1 LTIYRRSIMTKN
13 NHFTDVLKVLENEY
27 AAVADD
33 GTSADVVGFIDTGS
47 YALNALYSGTIY
59 GGMPANKINALAGEE
74 ATGKT
79 FFLLGI
85 VKNFLDVN
93 PTAVSIVFES
103 EGSITKEILH
113 SRGVDT
119 KRVLV
124 VPVETIQQ
132 FKTQALRVVEN
143 HLKTPEKERK
153 PLLLALDSLGMLST
167 TKEMTDSESGKEVK
181 DMTRTAEIRAAF
193 RVLTLKLS
201 KAKIPL
207 IVTNHVYQT
216 MGMFP
221 TKEMGGGG
229 GLKYAANNII
239 ALSKSKNKDSE
250 GNVTG
255 IIIRCKNLK
264 SRLTKENT
272 ESSVLLSYDKG
283 LDRHYGLVDL
293 ALEHNIFEKVSTKIK
308 LPDGSTVFE
317 KAIIRNPEKYF
328 TQEVL
333 ARIDS
338 AAKAEFS
345 YGSSKDSG
353 DVIEEML
360 NDDN

>member
-1 LTIYRRSIMTKN
+1 MAKN
-13 NHFTDVLKVLENEY
+13 NPFTDVLKVLENEY
-27 AAVADD
+27 AAVAEE

-47 YALNALYSGTIY
+47 YALNALYSGSIHK
-59 GGMPANKINALAGEE
+59 GMPANKISALAGEE

-85 VKNFLDVN
+85 VKNFLDTN
-93 PTAVSIVFES
+93 EKAVSVIFES
-103 EGSITKEILH
+103 EGSITKEILQT
-113 SRGVDT
+113 RGVDT
-119 KRVLV
+119 KRVLI

-143 HLKTPEKERK
+143 HLATTEKERR

-167 TKEMTDSESGKEVK
+167 TKEMADSNSGKEVK

-201 KAKIPL
+201 KAKVPL

-239 ALSKSKNKDSE
+239 ALSKSKNKDAE

-255 IIIRCKNLK
+255 IFIRCKNLK

-272 ESSVLLSYDKG
+272 ETSVLLSYDKG
-283 LDRHYGLVDL
+283 LDRYYGLLDL
-293 ALEHNIFEKVSTKIK
+293 AIEHGIFKKISTKIEVS
-308 LPDGSTVFE
+308 DGKTVFE
-317 KAIIRNPEKYF
+317 KQIVNNPEKFF
-328 TQEVL
+328 TEDVL
-333 ARIDS
+333 RRIDE
-338 AAKAEFS
+338 AAQKEFS
-345 YGSSKDSG
+345 YGTSG
-353 DVIEEML
+353 LETEDVVEELL
-360 NDDN
+360 NDAH

>member
-1 LTIYRRSIMTKN
+1 MAKN
-13 NHFTDVLKVLENEY
+13 NPFTDVLKVLENEY
-27 AAVADD
+27 ATVAED

-47 YALNALYSGTIY
+47 YALNALYSGSIY
-59 GGMPANKINALAGEE
+59 KGMPANKISALAGEE

-79 FFLLGI
+79 FFALGI
-85 VKNFLDVN
+85 VKNFLDTN
-93 PTAVSIVFES
+93 QNAVSIIFES
-103 EGSITKEILH
+103 EGSVTKEILT

-119 KRVLV
+119 KRVLI

-132 FKTQALRVVEN
+132 FKTQAIRVVEN
-143 HLKTPEKERK
+143 HLATAEKERK
-153 PLLLALDSLGMLST
+153 PLMIVLDSLGMLST
-167 TKEMTDSESGKEVK
+167 TKEMNDSNTGKEVK

-207 IVTNHVYQT
+207 LVTNHVYQT

-255 IIIRCKNLK
+255 IFIRCKNLK

-272 ESSVLLSYDKG
+272 ESSVMLSYDKG
-283 LDRHYGLVDL
+283 LDRYYGLLDL
-293 ALEHNIFEKVSTKIK
+293 ALEHGIFKKVSTKIE
-308 LPDGSTVFE
+308 LRDGTTVFE
-317 KAIIRNPEKYF
+317 KQIVTKPEKFF
-328 TQEVL
+328 TPEIL
-333 ARIDS
+333 ELID
-338 AAKAEFS
+338 AAAQKEFS
-345 YGSSKDSG
+345 YGSSNIDTE
-353 DVIEEML
+353 DVVEEML
-360 NDDN
+360 NDAR

>member
-1 LTIYRRSIMTKN
+1 MAKN
-13 NHFTDVLKVLENEY
+13 NPFTDVLKVLENEY
-27 AAVADD
+27 AAIADE

-47 YALNALYSGTIY
+47 YALNALYSGSIY
-59 GGMPANKINALAGEE
+59 KGMPANKISALAGEE

-79 FFLLGI
+79 FFALGI
-85 VKNFLDVN
+85 VKNFLDTN
-93 PTAVSIVFES
+93 DKALSIIFES
-103 EGSITKEILH
+103 EGSVTKEILT

-119 KRVLV
+119 KRVLI

-143 HLKTPEKERK
+143 HLNTPEKERR
-153 PLLLALDSLGMLST
+153 PLMLCLDSLGMLST
-167 TKEMTDSESGKEVK
+167 TKEMNDSGTGKEVK

-207 IVTNHVYQT
+207 LVTNHVYQT

-239 ALSKSKNKDSE
+239 ALSKSKNKDAE

-255 IIIRCKNLK
+255 IFIRCKNLK

-272 ESSVLLSYDKG
+272 EASVMLSYDKG
-283 LDRHYGLVDL
+283 LDRYYGLVDL
-293 ALEHNIFEKVSTKIK
+293 AIEHGIFKKVSTKVDVGGGK
-308 LPDGSTVFE
+308 LVFE
-317 KAIIRNPEKYF
+317 KQIINNPTKFF
-328 TQEVL
+328 TDEILNQLDE
-333 ARIDS
+333 
-338 AAKAEFS
+338 AAKKEFC
-345 YGSSKDSG
+345 YGSGGVDT
-353 DVIEEML
+353 DDLVEELL
-360 NDDN
+360 NDAH

>member
-1 LTIYRRSIMTKN
+1 MAKN
-13 NHFTDVLKVLENEY
+13 NPFTDVLKVLENEY
-27 AAVADD
+27 AAVAEE

-47 YALNALYSGTIY
+47 YALNALYSGSIHK
-59 GGMPANKINALAGEE
+59 GMPANKISALAGEE

-85 VKNFLDVN
+85 VKNFLDTN
-93 PTAVSIVFES
+93 EKAVSVIFES
-103 EGSITKEILH
+103 EGSITKEILQ

-119 KRVLV
+119 KRVLI

-143 HLKTPEKERK
+143 HLATAEKDRR

-167 TKEMTDSESGKEVK
+167 TKEMTDSNSGKEVK

-201 KAKIPL
+201 KAKVPL

-239 ALSKSKNKDSE
+239 ALSKSKNKDAE

-255 IIIRCKNLK
+255 IFIRCKNLK

-272 ESSVLLSYDKG
+272 ETSVLLSYDKG
-283 LDRHYGLVDL
+283 LDRYYGLLDL
-293 ALEHNIFEKVSTKIK
+293 AIEHGIFKKISTKIEVS
-308 LPDGSTVFE
+308 DGKTVFE
-317 KAIIRNPEKYF
+317 KQIVNNPEKFF
-328 TQEVL
+328 TEDVL
-333 ARIDS
+333 QRIDQ
-338 AAKAEFS
+338 AAQREFS
-345 YGSSKDSG
+345 YGTSG
-353 DVIEEML
+353 LETEDVVEELL
-360 NDDN
+360 NDAH

>member
-1 LTIYRRSIMTKN
+1 MSKN
-13 NHFTDVLKVLENEY
+13 NPFTDVLKVLENEY
-27 AAVADD
+27 AAVAEE

-47 YALNALYSGTIY
+47 YALNALYSGSIFK
-59 GGMPANKINALAGEE
+59 GMPANKISALAGEE

-79 FFLLGI
+79 FFALGI
-85 VKNFLDVN
+85 IKNFLDTN
-93 PTAVSIVFES
+93 PKSLSIVFES
-103 EGSITKEILH
+103 EGSVTRDILE

-119 KRVLV
+119 KRVLI

-143 HLKTPEKERK
+143 HLATPEKDRR
-153 PLLLALDSLGMLST
+153 PLMLVLDSLGMLST
-167 TKEMTDSESGKEVK
+167 TKEMADSGSGKEVK

-207 IVTNHVYQT
+207 LVTNHVYQT

-255 IIIRCKNLK
+255 IFIRCKNLK

-272 ESSVLLSYDKG
+272 EASVMLSYDKG
-283 LDRHYGLVDL
+283 LDRYYGLLDL
-293 ALEHNIFEKVSTKIK
+293 ALEHGVFKKVSTKIE
-308 LPDGSTVFE
+308 LRDGSTVFE
-317 KAIIRNPEKYF
+317 KHIVTKPEKFF
-328 TQEVL
+328 TPEIL
-333 ARIDS
+333 ELID
-338 AAKAEFS
+338 AAAQKEFS
-345 YGSSKDSG
+345 YGSDKSIDTE
-353 DVIEEML
+353 DVVEEML
-360 NDDN
+360 NDAR

>member
-1 LTIYRRSIMTKN
+1 MAKSSP
-13 NHFTDVLKVLENEY
+13 FTDVLKVLENEY
-27 AAVADD
+27 ATIADE

-47 YALNALYSGTIY
+47 YALNALYSGSIFK
-59 GGMPANKINALAGEE
+59 GIPANKISALAGEE

-79 FFLLGI
+79 FFALGI
-85 VKNFLDVN
+85 VKNFLDTN
-93 PTAVSIVFES
+93 DKALSIIFES
-103 EGSITKEILH
+103 EGSVTKEILT

-119 KRVLV
+119 KRVLI

-143 HLKTPEKERK
+143 HLSTPEKERR
-153 PLLLALDSLGMLST
+153 PLMLVLDSLGMLST
-167 TKEMTDSESGKEVK
+167 TKEMNDSGTGKEVK

-207 IVTNHVYQT
+207 LVTNHVYQT

-239 ALSKSKNKDSE
+239 ALSKSKNKDAE

-255 IIIRCKNLK
+255 IFIRCKNLK
-264 SRLTKENT
+264 SRITKENT
-272 ESSVLLSYDKG
+272 EASVMLSYDKG
-283 LDRHYGLVDL
+283 LDRYYGLTDL
-293 ALEHNIFEKVSTKIK
+293 AIEHGIFKKISTKIEVS
-308 LPDGSTVFE
+308 DGKTVFE
-317 KAIIRNPEKYF
+317 KQIINNPEKFF
-328 TQEVL
+328 TPDVL
-333 ARIDS
+333 QKIDE
-338 AAKAEFS
+338 AAQKEFS
-345 YGSSKDSG
+345 YGTGGVDTEE
-353 DVIEEML
+353 VVEEML
-360 NDDN
+360 NE

>member
-1 LTIYRRSIMTKN
+1 MAKSSP
-13 NHFTDVLKVLENEY
+13 FTDVLKVLENEY
-27 AAVADD
+27 ATIADE

-47 YALNALYSGTIY
+47 YALNALYSGSIFK
-59 GGMPANKINALAGEE
+59 GIPANKISALAGEE

-79 FFLLGI
+79 FFALGI
-85 VKNFLDVN
+85 VKNFLDTN
-93 PTAVSIVFES
+93 DKALSIIFES
-103 EGSITKEILH
+103 EGSVTKEILT

-119 KRVLV
+119 KRVLI

-143 HLKTPEKERK
+143 HLSTPEKERR
-153 PLLLALDSLGMLST
+153 PLMLVLDSLGMLST
-167 TKEMTDSESGKEVK
+167 TKEMNDSGTGKEVK

-207 IVTNHVYQT
+207 LVTNHVYQT

-239 ALSKSKNKDSE
+239 ALSKSKNKDAE

-255 IIIRCKNLK
+255 IFIRCKNLK
-264 SRLTKENT
+264 SRITKENT
-272 ESSVLLSYDKG
+272 EASVMLSYDKG
-283 LDRHYGLVDL
+283 LDRYYGLTDL
-293 ALEHNIFEKVSTKIK
+293 AIEHGIFKKISTKIEVA
-308 LPDGSTVFE
+308 DGKTVFE
-317 KAIIRNPEKYF
+317 KQIINNPEKFF
-328 TQEVL
+328 TPDVL
-333 ARIDS
+333 QKIDE
-338 AAKAEFS
+338 AAQKEFS
-345 YGSSKDSG
+345 YGTGGVDTEE
-353 DVIEEML
+353 VVEEML
-360 NDDN
+360 NE

>member
-1 LTIYRRSIMTKN
+1 MAKN
-13 NHFTDVLKVLENEY
+13 NPFTDVLKVLENEY
-27 AAVADD
+27 AAVAEE

-47 YALNALYSGTIY
+47 YALNALYSGSIFK
-59 GGMPANKINALAGEE
+59 GMPANKISALAGEE

-79 FFLLGI
+79 FFALGI
-85 VKNFLDVN
+85 IKNFLDTN
-93 PTAVSIVFES
+93 EKALAIVFES
-103 EGSITKEILH
+103 EGSVTKEILT

-119 KRVLV
+119 KRVLI

-143 HLKTPEKERK
+143 HLNTPEKDRR
-153 PLLLALDSLGMLST
+153 PLMLCLDSLGMLST
-167 TKEMTDSESGKEVK
+167 TKEMNDSGTGKEVK
-181 DMTRTAEIRAAF
+181 DMTRTAEIKAAF

-207 IVTNHVYQT
+207 LVTNHVYQT

-239 ALSKSKNKDSE
+239 ALSKSKNKDAD
-250 GNVTG
+250 GTVTG
-255 IIIRCKNLK
+255 IFIRCKNLK

-272 ESSVLLSYDKG
+272 ETSVMLSYDKG
-283 LDRHYGLVDL
+283 LDRYYGLVDL
-293 ALEHNIFEKVSTKIK
+293 AVEHGIFKKVSTKIEVTS
-308 LPDGSTVFE
+308 GQTVFE
-317 KAIIRNPEKYF
+317 KQIINNPQKFF

-333 ARIDS
+333 QKIDE
-338 AAKAEFS
+338 AAQKEFS
-345 YGSSKDSG
+345 YGTGGIDTE
-353 DVIEEML
+353 DVVEELL
-360 NDDN
+360 NDAH

>member
-1 LTIYRRSIMTKN
+1 M
-13 NHFTDVLKVLENEY
+13 NHFSEVLKVLENEY
-27 AAVADD
+27 ASVADD
-33 GTSADVVGFIDTGS
+33 GTTADVVGFIDTGS
-47 YALNALYSGTIY
+47 YALNALYSGSIY

-85 VKNFLDVN
+85 VKNFLDKN
-93 PTAVSIVFES
+93 PLAVSILFES
-103 EGSITKEILH
+103 EGSITKEILQ

-119 KRVLV
+119 KRVLI

-143 HLKTPEKERK
+143 HLKTPEKDRK
-153 PLLLALDSLGMLST
+153 KLLLGLDSLGMLST
-167 TKEMTDSESGKEVK
+167 TKEMSDSESGKEVK

-272 ESSVLLSYDKG
+272 ESTVMLSYESG

-293 ALEHNIFEKVSTKIK
+293 ALEHGIFEKVSTKIR
-308 LPDGSTVFE
+308 LPDGSTAFE
-317 KAIIRNPEKYF
+317 KSIVNKPEKYF
-328 TQEVL
+328 TQEIL
-333 ARIDS
+333 DRIDA

-345 YGSSKDSG
+345 YGTATDSG
-353 DVIEEML
+353 DLLEEML
-360 NDDN
+360 NDDD

>member
-1 LTIYRRSIMTKN
+1 MAKSN
-13 NHFTDVLKVLENEY
+13 PFTDVLKVLENEY
-27 AAVADD
+27 AAIADD

-47 YALNALYSGTIY
+47 YALNALYSGSIY
-59 GGMPANKINALAGEE
+59 KGMPANKISALAGEE

-79 FFLLGI
+79 FFALGI
-85 VKNFLDVN
+85 VKNFLDTN
-93 PTAVSIVFES
+93 EKALSIIFES
-103 EGSITKEILH
+103 EGSVTKEILT

-119 KRVLV
+119 KRVLI

-143 HLKTPEKERK
+143 HLNTPEKERR
-153 PLLLALDSLGMLST
+153 PLMLVLDSLGMLST
-167 TKEMTDSESGKEVK
+167 TKEMADSGSGKEVK

-207 IVTNHVYQT
+207 LVTNHVYQT

-255 IIIRCKNLK
+255 IFIRCKNLK

-272 ESSVLLSYDKG
+272 EASVMLSYDKG
-283 LDRHYGLVDL
+283 LDRYYGLLDL
-293 ALEHNIFEKVSTKIK
+293 AIEHGIFKKISTKIEVSPGK
-308 LPDGSTVFE
+308 TVFE
-317 KAIIRNPEKYF
+317 KQIVNNPDKFF
-328 TQEVL
+328 TEDVL
-333 ARIDS
+333 TQID
-338 AAKAEFS
+338 AAAQKEFS
-345 YGSSKDSG
+345 YGTGGLDSE
-353 DVIEEML
+353 DIVEEML
-360 NDDN
+360 NDAH

>member
-1 LTIYRRSIMTKN
+1 MAKN
-13 NHFTDVLKVLENEY
+13 NPFTDVLKVLENEY
-27 AAVADD
+27 AAIADE

-47 YALNALYSGTIY
+47 YALNALYSGSIY
-59 GGMPANKINALAGEE
+59 KGMPANKISALAGEE

-79 FFLLGI
+79 FFALGI
-85 VKNFLDVN
+85 IKNFLDTN
-93 PTAVSIVFES
+93 EKAVAIVFES
-103 EGSITKEILH
+103 EGSVTKEILT

-119 KRVLV
+119 KRVLI

-143 HLKTPEKERK
+143 HLTTPEKDRR
-153 PLLLALDSLGMLST
+153 PLMLCLDSLGMLST
-167 TKEMTDSESGKEVK
+167 TKEMADSGSGKEVK

-207 IVTNHVYQT
+207 LVTNHVYQT

-239 ALSKSKNKDSE
+239 ALSKSKNKDAE

-255 IIIRCKNLK
+255 IFIRCKNLK

-272 ESSVLLSYDKG
+272 ETSVMLSYDKG
-283 LDRHYGLVDL
+283 LDRYYGLTDL
-293 ALEHNIFEKVSTKIK
+293 AIEHGIFKKVSTKIDVGGGK
-308 LPDGSTVFE
+308 TVFE
-317 KAIIRNPEKYF
+317 KQIVNNPEKFF
-328 TQEVL
+328 TEDVL
-333 ARIDS
+333 KQIDE
-338 AAKAEFS
+338 AAQREFS
-345 YGSSKDSG
+345 YGTG
-353 DVIEEML
+353 GIETEDIVEELL
-360 NDDN
+360 NDAR

>member
-1 LTIYRRSIMTKN
+1 MSKN
-13 NHFTDVLKVLENEY
+13 SPFNDVLKVLENEY
-27 AAVADD
+27 ATVADE

-47 YALNALYSGTIY
+47 YALNALYSGSIY
-59 GGMPANKINALAGEE
+59 RGMPANKISALAGEE

-79 FFLLGI
+79 FFALGI
-85 VKNFLDVN
+85 IKNFLDTN
-93 PTAVSIVFES
+93 EKSLSIVFES
-103 EGSITKEILH
+103 EGSVTKEILQ

-119 KRVLV
+119 KRVLI

-143 HLKTPEKERK
+143 HLNTPEKDRR
-153 PLLLALDSLGMLST
+153 PLMLVLDSLGMLST
-167 TKEMTDSESGKEVK
+167 TKEMNDSGTGKEVK
-181 DMTRTAEIRAAF
+181 DMTRTAEIKAAF

-207 IVTNHVYQT
+207 LVTNHVYQT

-239 ALSKSKNKDSE
+239 ALSKSKNKDAE

-255 IIIRCKNLK
+255 IFIRCKNLK

-272 ESSVLLSYDKG
+272 ETSVMLSYDKG
-283 LDRHYGLVDL
+283 LDRYYGLLDL
-293 ALEHNIFEKVSTKIK
+293 ALEHGIFKKVSTKIE
-308 LPDGSTVFE
+308 LRDGTTVFE
-317 KAIIRNPEKYF
+317 KHITNNPTKYF
-328 TQEVL
+328 TEEILQL
-333 ARIDS
+333 ID
-338 AAKAEFS
+338 AAAQKEFS
-345 YGSSKDSG
+345 YGTG
-353 DVIEEML
+353 GIETEDIVEEIL
-360 NDDN
+360 HDAH